1 MNLSKDHVDKKLIGE
16 IVSGGSKRNKM
27 KRVLMKGKI
36 QTIQLTAN
44 GDSLIALPCGNLVYG
59 THGKVFLLNGNFQ
72 EIKSVSICNFQ

>member
-1 MNLSKDHVDKKLIGE
+1 
-16 IVSGGSKRNKM
+16 M